1 MKTSFLT
8 GRAFFVSQQHNFL
21 QKNKNSLFT
30 QNIFHV
36 KRESSF
42 IIYTTVIFLFQI
54 FSFIRGYKSAFRYRS
69 VMLMDSM
76 ATMPPRT
83 IST

>member
-8 GRAFFVSQQHNFL
+8 GRSFFVSQQHNFL

-42 IIYTTVIFLFQI
+42 IIYTTVIFYFKYSHL
-54 FSFIRGYKSAFRYRS
+54 YEDTKALSATGPS
-69 VMLMDSM
+69 C
-76 ATMPPRT
+76 
-83 IST
+83 